1 VKDGAVVVSSRAVP
15 LPSVAA
21 AWPLIKAMART
32 IECAGLK
39 IRVRDEAGGI
49 VILTG
54 IASAK
59 RLTLEH

>member
-1 VKDGAVVVSSRAVP
+1 VIDSSRAVP

-32 IECAGLK
+32 LDSAGLK
-39 IRVRDEAGGI
+39 IRVRDEMGGI

-59 RLTLEH
+59 RLA